1 MERRPVILILTSSGE
16 YGNVSSVV
24 AEAVRGEGSHNVV
37 VLDESKYDSRTGI
50 SALDR
55 LMQVNDEYKL
65 VADKRMTAG
74 EAVR

>member
-50 SALDR
+50 SALDSIIH
-55 LMQVNDEYKL
+55 VNYPSKL
-65 VADKRMTAG
+65 LAARS
-74 EAVR
+74 